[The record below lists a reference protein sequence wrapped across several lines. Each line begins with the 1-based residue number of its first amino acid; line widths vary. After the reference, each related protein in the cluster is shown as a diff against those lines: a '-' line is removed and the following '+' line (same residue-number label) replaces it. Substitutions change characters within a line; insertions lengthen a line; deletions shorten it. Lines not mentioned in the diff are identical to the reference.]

1 MIKIGITGSLASGKT
16 TASKILS
23 NRKYPLFN
31 ADKEVQKLYKKKF
44 FKKLISKKLKIENN
58 AIIKNEIKKK
68 LIKKELS
75 IQKLERIIHPLIRK
89 KMREFVIK
97 NKNKRILFFEIP
109 LLVESKLMKLF
120 DIIIFIK
127 SRQKIRLKRFMS
139 KGGDKKIF
147 RILNKKQLSDKKKIK
162 YSDHIVV
169 NDNNL
174 NILKKRLSD
183 IVRLYV

>member
-1 MIKIGITGSLASGKT
+1 
-16 TASKILS
+16 
-23 NRKYPLFN
+23 
-31 ADKEVQKLYKKKF
+31 
-44 FKKLISKKLKIENN
+44 
-58 AIIKNEIKKK
+58 
-68 LIKKELS
+68 
-75 IQKLERIIHPLIRK
+75 
-89 KMREFVIK
+89 
-97 NKNKRILFFEIP
+97 
-109 LLVESKLMKLF
+109 
-120 DIIIFIK
+120 
-127 SRQKIRLKRFMS
+127 MS